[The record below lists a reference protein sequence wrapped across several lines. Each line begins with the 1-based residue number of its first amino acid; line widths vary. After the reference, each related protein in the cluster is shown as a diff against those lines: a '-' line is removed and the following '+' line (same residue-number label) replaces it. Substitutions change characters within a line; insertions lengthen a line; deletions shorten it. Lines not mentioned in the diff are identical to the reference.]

1 MQQRHL
7 IRIEDTMEVED
18 EHVQQE
24 SLNAKS
30 IAIDVPSTYS
40 PNNTRSQKLKP
51 SSQRYGTTAVAEAVG
66 YQRWLIKEEEEMK
79 EAEPSSDNA
88 DQVSVQNEKYEN
100 RSYYDEE

>member
-1 MQQRHL
+1 
-7 IRIEDTMEVED
+7 MEVED
-18 EHVQQE
+18 EHIQQE

-30 IAIDVPSTYS
+30 IAIDDPSTYS

-51 SSQRYGTTAVAEAVG
+51 ILSSQRYGTTAGAEAVG

>member
-1 MQQRHL
+1 M
-7 IRIEDTMEVED
+7 
-18 EHVQQE
+18 
-24 SLNAKS
+24 
-30 IAIDVPSTYS
+30 
-40 PNNTRSQKLKP
+40 
-51 SSQRYGTTAVAEAVG
+51 TTAVAEAVG